1 MLALDGSARAWEP
14 KRPRLRLLSA
24 AGRLTRGGRQ
34 TRMRIAPVAGAGA
47 GHRRGVDAV
56 YPKSNLSITKS

>member
-14 KRPRLRLLSA
+14 KRLRLRLLSA
-24 AGRLTRGGRQ
+24 AGRLTRGSRQ

-47 GHRRGVDAV
+47 GHRFEDARAALHRNV
-56 YPKSNLSITKS
+56 VHD